1 MENNFM
7 FEIITPE
14 KVIFSEN
21 INMVTIP
28 SYEGDMTVLKNHI
41 SIISFLRPGMINVF
55 KNEESSETFF
65 VQDGTVEF
73 FNNNMVVLST
83 SVENIKN
90 LSKDFINNLDAKIV
104 IFSSSNFEV
113 INKILKTKLK
123 KFDFVKKEFDKNW

>member
-14 KVIFSEN
+14 KIIFSEN

-65 VQDGTVEF
+65 VQNGTVEF

-90 LSKDFINNLDAKIV
+90 LSKDFINNLDKKSRDQLLETNITDHDRY
-104 IFSSSNFEV
+104 ILNHQIETLKE
-113 INKILKTKLK
+113 INI
-123 KFDFVKKEFDKNW
+123 

>member
-90 LSKDFINNLDAKIV
+90 LSKDFINNLDKKSRDQLLETNITDHDRY
-104 IFSSSNFEV
+104 ILNHQIETLKE
-113 INKILKTKLK
+113 INI
-123 KFDFVKKEFDKNW
+123 

>member
-14 KVIFSEN
+14 KIIFSEN

-90 LSKDFINNLDAKIV
+90 LSKDFINNLDKKSRDQLLETNITDHDRY
-104 IFSSSNFEV
+104 ILNHQIETLKE
-113 INKILKTKLK
+113 INI
-123 KFDFVKKEFDKNW
+123 

>member
-1 MENNFM
+1 M

-90 LSKDFINNLDAKIV
+90 LSKDFINNLDKKSRDQLLETNITDHDRY
-104 IFSSSNFEV
+104 ILNHQIETLKE
-113 INKILKTKLK
+113 INI
-123 KFDFVKKEFDKNW
+123 

>member
-1 MENNFM
+1 MENNFK

-14 KVIFSEN
+14 KIIFSED

-41 SIISFLRPGMINVF
+41 SLISFLRPGMINVF
-55 KNEESSETFF
+55 RNEESSEIFF

-90 LSKDFINNLDAKIV
+90 LSKDFINNLDKKSKDQLSKENITDHDRY
-104 IFSSSNFEV
+104 
-113 INKILKTKLK
+113 ILNHQIETLK
-123 KFDFVKKEFDKNW
+123 EISI